1 MFKLSPGLPCRYLK
15 NAAIMLRDDFDSDV
29 PNTVDKL
36 CMLPGVGPKMAFL
49 TLQAAWN
56 MCVFPTKLNIAHR
69 A

>member
-1 MFKLSPGLPCRYLK
+1 
-15 NAAIMLRDDFDSDV
+15 MLRDDFDSDV